1 MEGWELHYAG
11 WHANEFNA
19 STYVRGPAAQGD
31 LKPSSRKGSLD
42 AVTLLSHG
50 FNADRVANDPFLFFQ
65 MIFPIAMSKIT
76 SIPDDN
82 CMPFFSLMTWFT
94 HIYAEDNKYVWAI
107 EQNEARETY
116 LGHYFGID
124 IADYMIKNAQIKFT
138 SWRYWHA
145 PYLPALAMG
154 VLAAYDMYN

>member
-1 MEGWELHYAG
+1 VEGWELHYAG

-19 STYVRGPAAQGD
+19 STYVWGPAAQGD

-65 MIFPIAMSKIT
+65 MIFPIAISKIT

-82 CMPFFSLMTWFT
+82 RMPFFSLMTWFT
-94 HIYAEDNKYVWAI
+94 HIYAEDNTV
-107 EQNEARETY
+107 E
-116 LGHYFGID
+116 
-124 IADYMIKNAQIKFT
+124 
-138 SWRYWHA
+138 HA
-145 PYLPALAMG
+145 A
-154 VLAAYDMYN
+154 